1 MGRGSKMTEKSKLEH
16 VESPL
21 MVTRESKESPLHEE
35 SATDTSHAES
45 RLVDVTKEHLGQ
57 AFIITG
63 AVKPQE

>member
-1 MGRGSKMTEKSKLEH
+1 M
-16 VESPL
+16 
-21 MVTRESKESPLHEE
+21 TRESKESPHHEE
-35 SATDTSHAES
+35 SVTDTSYVES

>member
-1 MGRGSKMTEKSKLEH
+1 MTEKNELEH

-21 MVTRESKESPLHEE
+21 TVTGESKESPHHEE
-35 SATDTSHAES
+35 PVTDTSHAES
-45 RLVDVTKEHLGQ
+45 CLVDVTKEHLGQ